1 MVVLEVA
8 DTAGVAA
15 ELLPTVATIPMPA
28 EFIEEATVSLTKLN
42 TSRRHLS
49 TNMRYKHILA
59 MVIHVNHGI
68 PSALQNTNSTSGL
81 QLASLLELELLS

>member
-1 MVVLEVA
+1 MVVPEVV

-15 ELLPTVATIPMPA
+15 ELLPTVATIQMPA
-28 EFIEEATVSLTKLN
+28 EFIEEAIILTKLN

-49 TNMRYKHILA
+49 TNILAHHILA
-59 MVIHVNHGI
+59 MAIHVNHGI

>member
-1 MVVLEVA
+1 MA

-15 ELLPTVATIPMPA
+15 EQLPTVATIPMPA
-28 EFIEEATVSLTKLN
+28 EFIEEAITLTKLN

-49 TNMRYKHILA
+49 TNMRLQHILA
-59 MVIHVNHGI
+59 MEIHVIHGI
-68 PSALQNTNSTSGL
+68 PSALQNTISTKGL